1 MNIDDYNVLN
11 DILADMRHELSE
23 QNENMKYHEQCIK
36 QDDIFIQSFTDSEPD
51 DFKLFS
57 PRNAED
63 VHRGEIE
70 KTVSDKESLVKR
82 IDMYIGILDNRI
94 ATLNKDIGN
103 RVRICRMLGIT
114 GGAFL
119 TILIV

>member
-1 MNIDDYNVLN
+1 MKVL
-11 DILADMRHELSE
+11 HSQWQEEL
-23 QNENMKYHEQCIK
+23 Q
-36 QDDIFIQSFTDSEPD
+36 
-51 DFKLFS
+51 
-57 PRNAED
+57 
-63 VHRGEIE
+63 
-70 KTVSDKESLVKR
+70 
-82 IDMYIGILDNRI
+82 DMYIGILDNRI